1 MFKGSGSEK
10 VNMFVGI
17 ISKNKKEE
25 KVIPVKHLLMKGNIF
40 CRKEMIFDK
49 HKIVDTC

>member
-10 VNMFVGI
+10 VNMFGGI
-17 ISKNKKEE
+17 ISKNKKE
-25 KVIPVKHLLMKGNIF
+25 KMIPVKHLLMKGNIF